1 MIPKTVSQHLS
12 KESITLLK
20 SQTSNLF
27 RLHKHTFKQDMMD
40 NLMKEVVFPV
50 SASHN
55 LVSFVVFANDVTQAF
70 FKAYNKSQDVIWDIF
85 SEEFKVDDPLE
96 VTFKGHS
103 IKVYLVTLDTEE
115 FITYAME
122 SNYPHYYSKVCAS
135 YKPLP
140 NQTLISSAKT
150 LIIKDGF
157 MYYPSDKQTDPFSVN
172 CENDYPQNGETLTY
186 ISDRTF
192 FVNLPF
198 KSDIALSDILKGFS
212 TDNKR
217 VFKHDV
223 LYQDINDFEQEIEI
237 FYQKATLD
245 EDEKESLGYLLKQFN
260 ILDWLNFN
268 QNLPPSLLET
278 VTDETGEDEESK
290 LGAIIESMW
299 GNVLTDA
306 ITTNIARGHYDGINY
321 HSFNDIAL
329 KSTDGKTLV
338 SLTKVDVHGR
348 EIQSINVTQTIN
360 EETKETKCLLVDSSI
375 LNNLFFITLLIQ
387 SIDSGLSVNAMFPSP
402 EY

>member
-70 FKAYNKSQDVIWDIF
+70 FKAYNKDNGSFRDIF
-85 SEEFKVDDPLE
+85 SEEFNVDDPLE
-96 VTFKGHS
+96 VTFKGYS
-103 IKVYLVTLDTEE
+103 IKVYLVTLDTLE
-115 FITYAME
+115 FITYAMK

-140 NQTLISSAKT
+140 NQTLIDSTMA

-157 MYYPSDKQTDPFSVN
+157 MYYPSYKQIYPFSIN
-172 CENDYPQNGETLTY
+172 HESDYPQNGETLTY
-186 ISDRTF
+186 NSDKTL

-198 KSDIALSDILKGFS
+198 KLDIALSDILKDCS
-212 TDNKR
+212 ADNKR
-217 VFKHDV
+217 VFEHDA
-223 LYQDINDFEQEIEI
+223 LYQDIKDFEQEIEI
-237 FYQKATLD
+237 FYQKASLD
-245 EDEKESLGYLLKQFN
+245 EDEKESLSYLLGQFN
-260 ILDWLNFN
+260 NLDWLNFN
-268 QNLPPSLLET
+268 QNLPPSLSET

-306 ITTNIARGHYDGINY
+306 TTTNIARGHYDGINY
-321 HSFNDIAL
+321 HGFNDIAL
-329 KSTDGKTLV
+329 RSTDGKTV
-338 SLTKVDVHGR
+338 VGLTKVDVHGR

-360 EETKETKCLLVDSSI
+360 KETKCLLVDSSI

-387 SIDSGLSVNAMFPSP
+387 SINKGLSFNEMFPSP